1 MLSDSF
7 YEASITLKP
16 KPSKIFT
23 KRENLR
29 LISQMNI
36 DIKIL
41 NDKLKESYNWS
52 SGIYPRA
59 VRIFQCVIPRINS
72 YNPPNRS
79 RKGFDKIQHP
89 LMIKTI
95 KKLDIEG
102 TYLNII
108 KAIYDRPI
116 ANIILN
122 NEKHLL

>member
-41 NDKLKESYNWS
+41 NDKLKESYN
-52 SGIYPRA
+52 
-59 VRIFQCVIPRINS
+59 
-72 YNPPNRS
+72 
-79 RKGFDKIQHP
+79 
-89 LMIKTI
+89 
-95 KKLDIEG
+95 
-102 TYLNII
+102 
-108 KAIYDRPI
+108 
-116 ANIILN
+116 
-122 NEKHLL
+122 